1 MSIYDSLNQNTDM
14 QAALRQMQSDPSGML
29 KRAGFNVPSGMKSP
43 EQMVKHILQ
52 TGQGGP
58 RAQMAQMM
66 MQRMGLK

>member
-14 QAALRQMQSDPSGML
+14 QAAIRQMQSDPAGML
-29 KRAGFNVPSGMKSP
+29 KRAGFNVPSGMTNP